1 MDNIYQSFV
10 SPDSFYRP
18 APFWIWNEEMDA
30 EETVRQLKDM
40 KEHGFGGGFAHVR
53 QGLITPY
60 LEEEFFDVWDKTLE
74 GAKKLGLILYM
85 YDEYAWPS
93 GFAGGLVMEHCPET
107 LITWA
112 EYGIYDANSI
122 SKNDSF
128 ISAYVFDRETN
139 TVGKCLNKIP
149 SDKWAEYG
157 DAVFYIYA
165 KSPINDTSCGG
176 HPYVDLSNPKVTEE
190 FIKVTHER
198 YKAHSE
204 ADFRDH
210 IKAIFSDEASL
221 WGANERHVLYTETV
235 LKKFKEMHGYSLAEN
250 LPAVY
255 EDFNGSFTYAPQKI
269 RYDYNCTLSQL
280 WIDSF
285 VKPIAKWCADNGIA
299 WTGHDQEHSWPQT
312 RGGAFSEQRT
322 YEFRQWPGIDML
334 LCDALA
340 EVPAWNDTL
349 LMYEARSAANQF
361 KKERTL
367 VEAYGAAG
375 WHSTFKDYK
384 RIGDW
389 LMVNGINF
397 MCQHL
402 THYSIVGVRKRDC
415 PQSFDWRQ
423 PWWNEYKEH
432 NDYFARLSYLL
443 SQGKMEQRILML
455 NTTTTAYMI
464 PISKQK
470 GAINHTASADCI
482 KNPDMTDFLTVM
494 QKLID
499 EQWDFDIGDEFSV
512 GDNTVIDGKKFNVG
526 AQSYDIVIVSRNM
539 VNMRKETAELLK
551 RFEENGGIVISTG
564 DAAEYI
570 DGTINAEL
578 TDAVRKGW
586 MLVDGANGV
595 NEALCKALPKR
606 ILSSKPMPTGFAH
619 MRRTLDDGRHVYFFV
634 NHAMDTFE
642 TDITIEGDCAAQ
654 WELFNGEK
662 HGISCTKSNGTITFH
677 LRLERSQSMLI
688 VEGDDTA
695 VALPKPVADTE
706 VQLKK
711 LSIVPEKYNNL
722 LLDHCSLK
730 IDGNE
735 FPERYYIETHKRL
748 SNARGIR
755 QLWNSIQFSSEY
767 LDKNKEYKEGSG
779 FEAIYNAKI
788 NKGELPS
795 KIYAVV
801 ERPDLMK
808 LRVNGCEVPWTGEK
822 HYLDYK
828 IGRIDISD
836 YVKEGD
842 NEFILWADRFDVRM
856 EVEALILEGEFG
868 VDIDSETDRFIICK
882 KPEELTYG
890 SWLDQKY
897 KFYPN
902 AVVYTYEATL
912 DKKPEAAQIALGKYT
927 ASAVSVT
934 VNGQY
939 VSIVGRDGLDHADIT
954 DQLKA
959 GTNTIAVR
967 VCASF
972 RNLYG
977 PHLNYEDQTV
987 ADGGQFEHHSKDRI
1001 NYASEYDLI
1010 AYGLYEAPKLYV
1022 NK

>member
-1 MDNIYQSFV
+1 MDNIYQGFV
-10 SPDSFYRP
+10 SPDAFYRP

-30 EETVRQLKDM
+30 DETVRQLKDM

-60 LEEEFFDVWDKTLE
+60 LEKDFFDVWDKTLE

-93 GFAGGLVMEHCPET
+93 GFAGGLVMENCPET

-112 EYGIYDANSI
+112 EYRICNSNEVQKSDRMI
-122 SKNDSF
+122 AAYAFNKDSNA
-128 ISAYVFDRETN
+128 I
-139 TVGKCLNKIP
+139 GKCLNDIP
-149 SDKWAEYG
+149 ADKWAEYS
-157 DAVFYIYA
+157 DSIFYIYTTD
-165 KSPINDTSCGG
+165 PGNDTSCGG

-190 FIKVTHER
+190 FIRVTHEE
-198 YKAHSE
+198 YKKHSE
-204 ADFRDH
+204 ADFKDH

-221 WGANERHVLYTETV
+221 WGADEHKVLFTETV
-235 LKKFKEMHGYSLAEN
+235 RKKFKEMHGYSLEKN
-250 LPAVY
+250 LPAIY
-255 EDFNGSFTYAPQKI
+255 EDFNGDFEYAPEKI

-285 VKPIAKWCADNGIA
+285 VKPIAKWCEDNGIA

-349 LMYEARSAANQF
+349 LMYEVRSAANQF

-402 THYSIVGVRKRDC
+402 THYSIVGARKRDC

-423 PWWNEYKEH
+423 PWWNEYTEY

-470 GAINHTASADCI
+470 GAINHTATADCI
-482 KNPDMTDFLTVM
+482 KNPDMSDFITVM

-512 GDNTVIDGKKFNVG
+512 GDNAVIDGKKFRVG
-526 AQSYDIVIVSRNM
+526 AQAYDVIIVSRNM
-539 VNMRKETAELLK
+539 LNMRKETAELLK
-551 RFEENGGIVISTG
+551 QFEENGGMVLSTG
-564 DAAEYI
+564 NAAQYI
-570 DGTINAEL
+570 DGTTDNAL
-578 TDAVRKGW
+578 TEAIRNGW
-586 MLVDGANGV
+586 TLVDGANGI
-595 NEALCKALPKR
+595 NEALCKALEKR
-606 ILSSKPMPTGFAH
+606 IFSSKPIPTGFAH

-634 NHAMDTFE
+634 NHSMNTFE
-642 TDITIEGDCAAQ
+642 TDITIYGEKAAQ
-654 WELFNGEK
+654 WELFDGEK
-662 HGISCTKSNGTITFH
+662 HDLSCTKNNGQITFG
-677 LRLERSQSMLI
+677 LKLERSQSMLI
-688 VEGDDTA
+688 VEGDSAPTA
-695 VALPKPVADTE
+695 ISKPVAKNE
-706 VQLKK
+706 VPLKE
-711 LSIVPEKYNNL
+711 LSISPEKYNNI
-722 LLDHCSLK
+722 LLDHCSLRVDDK
-730 IDGNE
+730 E
-735 FPERYYIETHKRL
+735 FPERYYIETGKKL
-748 SNARGIR
+748 YSARGLGRI
-755 QLWNSIQFSSEY
+755 WSGIQFSSEF
-767 LDKNKEYKEGSG
+767 LDKNSDYKDGSG
-779 FEAIYNAKI
+779 FEIIYNVKI
-788 NKGELPS
+788 KNGELPER
-795 KIYAVV
+795 IYAVI
-801 ERPDLMK
+801 ERPELMK
-808 LRVNGCEVPWTGEK
+808 LRVNGIEAPWTGES

-828 IGRIDISD
+828 IGRIDISE
-836 YVKEGD
+836 YIKEGN
-842 NEFILWADRFDVRM
+842 NELIVWADRFDVRD
-856 EVEALILEGEFG
+856 EVEALILEGDFG
-868 VDIDSETDRFIICK
+868 VDIDNEADRFVICK
-882 KPEELTYG
+882 KPEALTYG

-897 KFYPN
+897 RFYPN
-902 AVVYTYEATL
+902 AFVYSYEAQL
-912 DKKPEAAQIALGKYT
+912 DKKPEAAQIVMGKYT
-927 ASAVSVT
+927 ASALSIS
-934 VNGQY
+934 VNGKY
-939 VSIVGRDGLDHADIT
+939 VGVIGRDGGDHIDIAEYLHT
-954 DQLKA
+954 
-959 GTNTIAVR
+959 GTNTIAIR

-977 PHLNYEDQTV
+977 PHLNYRDQTV
-987 ADGGQFEHHSKDRI
+987 ADAGQFEQHSRDRV

-1010 AYGLYEAPKLYV
+1010 PYGLYEAPKLYI